1 MNYREQ
7 KKFLQ
12 GSRMW
17 GGAVCAMFLA
27 AAVLV
32 RLTVGGRWSA
42 GESVVFAL
50 AAIAVAVLMYYTPD
64 YLHLSVTPGR
74 KRSWEIKI
82 RWRAIAA
89 ILILGLLLSHGN
101 GGRLFTL
108 FALAVLAAINWL
120 ARDRIPPRVLPAIY
134 WASDLVLIFLA
145 LIGASDGAGAILLL
159 LLAASAH

>member
-50 AAIAVAVLMYYTPD
+50 AAIAAAVLMYYTPD
-64 YLHLSVTPGR
+64 YLHLSVTPEK

-82 RWRAIAA
+82 RWRIVVAV
-89 ILILGLLLSHGN
+89 LLLGLAMGA
-101 GGRLFTL
+101 GVEGRLFTV
-108 FALAVLAAINWL
+108 FAAAWLAGANWL
-120 ARDRIPPRVLPAIY
+120 AKKKVPPQNLAMLFWVTDFVL
-134 WASDLVLIFLA
+134 LF
-145 LIGASDGAGAILLL
+145 
-159 LLAASAH
+159 